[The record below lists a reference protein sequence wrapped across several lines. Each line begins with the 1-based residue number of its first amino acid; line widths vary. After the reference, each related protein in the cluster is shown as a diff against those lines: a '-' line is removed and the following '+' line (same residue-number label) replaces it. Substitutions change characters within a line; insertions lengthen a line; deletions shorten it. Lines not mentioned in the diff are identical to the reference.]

1 MQNHSVL
8 LHPFATATETV
19 LLVDD
24 DGPLRRVFGHALTAR
39 GYQVIE
45 ATDGEDALALAGSH
59 NAPIHLVIS
68 DVVMP
73 EMDGNEL
80 FRHLRAWYPAMRF
93 IFISGYLTS
102 PAPEISPDGR
112 TAYLAK
118 PLRLGTLLDT
128 AEVVLRGQ
136 FEPAAVS

>member
-1 MQNHSVL
+1 MTMMPLND
-8 LHPFATATETV
+8 PKRPATETV

-24 DGPLRRVFGHALTAR
+24 DAPIRRVFAYALLAR
-39 GYQVIE
+39 GYNVIQ
-45 ATDGEDALALAGSH
+45 ASNGEDALTLAGTY

-80 FRHLRAWYPAMRF
+80 FRLLRGWFPSLRF

-102 PAPEISPDGR
+102 EVPEISTDGL

-118 PLRLGTLLDT
+118 PVQLGALLDL
-128 AEVVLRGQ
+128 AEVLLR
-136 FEPAAVS
+136 EPVPV